1 VELDVLSWIAF
12 AAVAVMTLAVAV
24 NWLLT
29 GHADDGTSDRDER
42 MARNRRGSG
51 RGFLVGA

>member
-1 VELDVLSWIAF
+1 VELDVLSWIAL